1 MTIHP
6 SFLLGFCHV
15 GDYALPNA
23 GPETGGFRPA
33 PISSA
38 RRVPFQ
44 VTPND
49 TQRHSTTVQRPDLGQ
64 SGPFG
69 RPELCHP
76 TRPNCA
82 KAPVRPEPVVQP
94 ALRLGHGALDALDL
108 PERSGPVLPL
118 PCLTK
123 QEFLIFHCALH
134 SRDEHWKEKNA
145 HNQETQE
152 YRVRPRGSGE
162 SQSSANPTRD
172 ARVLTQVTAAPFAP
186 APVGLRPRSGPARP
200 SPGPIKSGLS
210 PAKSGYER
218 VNTVLTFA
226 SARFNCA
233 ACFAGLFAPC
243 FAAL

>member
-1 MTIHP
+1 MPYPTQARK
-6 SFLLGFCHV
+6 L
-15 GDYALPNA
+15 
-23 GPETGGFRPA
+23 GGFRPA

-152 YRVRPRGSGE
+152 YRVRPRD
-162 SQSSANPTRD
+162 SSSSSYKLRCGQQIQPRRRLWSAPR
-172 ARVLTQVTAAPFAP
+172 AAVRTWAISPSSFPYASFSSLKKQLHASPLVPFAP
-186 APVGLRPRSGPARP
+186 NARKLSC
-200 SPGPIKSGLS
+200 SPGDATSNSSTTNSSTIPTPDPS
-210 PAKSGYER
+210 A
-218 VNTVLTFA
+218 LTA
-226 SARFNCA
+226 V
-233 ACFAGLFAPC
+233 P
-243 FAAL
+243 